1 MAMMLMVKSVKNAGT
16 TDYDPEIGRSDVLH
30 KEVIGERKQ
39 VLLVCK
45 SVLSTERWTW
55 EYIEN
60 ELNTMPT
67 SGWDSAGKEIDLG
80 YLKVSSQ
87 GSL

>member
-16 TDYDPEIGRSDVLH
+16 TDYDPEIGRSDVPH

-39 VLLVCK
+39 ALLVCK

-55 EYIEN
+55 E
-60 ELNTMPT
+60 
-67 SGWDSAGKEIDLG
+67 
-80 YLKVSSQ
+80 
-87 GSL
+87 